1 MACVGSHQHVQRQ
14 HIVVNVY
21 PFIMLF
27 ANGIVKYFPVN
38 IFIEISQFT

>member
-21 PFIMLF
+21 PFIVLC
-27 ANGIVKYFPVN
+27 ANGIVKYFPVKK
-38 IFIEISQFT
+38 FVEISQFT